1 MSRKPVRPTT
11 GGSRGPAPFGTDDSG
26 CFVLHVDMDAFF
38 ASVEVLDRPEL
49 AGRPVIVGGPDR
61 GVVSAATYE
70 ARAFGVRSAM
80 PIATARALC
89 PQGVF
94 LPGRHE
100 RYREI
105 SRAVMEV
112 LRSVTDTVEQLSV
125 DEAFLDVRGAVR
137 RLGPPLT
144 IGAHVRALIR
154 SATSLA
160 ASVGI
165 AGTKHVAKIASGA
178 AKPDGLLLV
187 PVAATT
193 DFLHPLPVG
202 ALWGVGE
209 KTADVL
215 RRHGWETVGDV
226 ARASIAD
233 LERALGRSAG
243 PRLHALAL
251 GADPREVQRDRAQ
264 EKSIGGERTFFDPVA
279 DRGELD
285 RVVLEQSHA
294 GAARLRAAG
303 LVASVVSIKV
313 RYPDF
318 RTITR
323 RKTLP
328 AATNLAKDVATAA
341 RELLADVE
349 ITREG
354 LRLLGVR
361 LEGLEGAE
369 QGLQLALDA
378 DPDASRAEETLD
390 AVRERFGRG
399 ALAPAALLDRRR
411 GRSRGE
417 EPRPPVV
424 PE

>member
-1 MSRKPVRPTT
+1 
-11 GGSRGPAPFGTDDSG
+11 
-26 CFVLHVDMDAFF
+26 
-38 ASVEVLDRPEL
+38 
-49 AGRPVIVGGPDR
+49 
-61 GVVSAATYE
+61 
-70 ARAFGVRSAM
+70 
-80 PIATARALC
+80 
-89 PQGVF
+89 
-94 LPGRHE
+94 
-100 RYREI
+100 
-105 SRAVMEV
+105 
-112 LRSVTDTVEQLSV
+112 
-125 DEAFLDVRGAVR
+125 
-137 RLGPPLT
+137 
-144 IGAHVRALIR
+144 
-154 SATSLA
+154 
-160 ASVGI
+160 
-165 AGTKHVAKIASGA
+165 
-178 AKPDGLLLV
+178 
-187 PVAATT
+187 
-193 DFLHPLPVG
+193 
-202 ALWGVGE
+202 
-209 KTADVL
+209 
-215 RRHGWETVGDV
+215 TVGDV

>member
-1 MSRKPVRPTT
+1 M
-11 GGSRGPAPFGTDDSG
+11 A
-26 CFVLHVDMDAFF
+26 
-38 ASVEVLDRPEL
+38 
-49 AGRPVIVGGPDR
+49 
-61 GVVSAATYE
+61 
-70 ARAFGVRSAM
+70 
-80 PIATARALC
+80 
-89 PQGVF
+89 
-94 LPGRHE
+94 
-100 RYREI
+100 
-105 SRAVMEV
+105 V

-178 AKPDGLLLV
+178 AKPAGLLLV

-369 QGLQLALDA
+369 RGLQLALDA

-411 GRSRGE
+411 GRDRGE